1 MILFLGGIGK
11 MISSAVNVVSKTVAQ
26 GASALGG
33 ALAKGGLGGIVDTFA
48 KIGGGGGG
56 IFGMVGGLI
65 GGPVGA
71 IAGNIL
77 GSMVGGGTLPL
88 PKGGALGGLLGG
100 PGGLGGL
107 IGKGLEALQSFAG
120 KLGEKLTGGLNLINQ
135 IFDKLGIKPPQFPT
149 ITGGTCF
156 PQLPGGFPFPQQ
168 GGIHIHVHVG
178 GPAPPG
184 GTPGTPGGTGAPG
197 GTPGTTA
204 PPPGVGT
211 GGTSQTGGTG
221 GTTPKSGDPLMQ
233 AAEKGYDQMASIEK
247 ELANLDP
254 NAPDYQKKLMQL
266 QQKMQRMQELLSM
279 INQAFKQRHEIN
291 EQFIRNMA

>member
-107 IGKGLEALQSFAG
+107 IGKGLEALQNFAG

-156 PQLPGGFPFPQQ
+156 PHLPGGFPFPQQ

-178 GPAPPG
+178 GAAPPPG
-184 GTPGTPGGTGAPG
+184 GTGTPG

-211 GGTSQTGGTG
+211 GGTSQTGGTGGTG

-254 NAPDYQKKLMQL
+254 NSPDYQKKLMQL
-266 QQKMQRMQELLSM
+266 QQKMQRMQEFLQM
-279 INQAFKQRHEIN
+279 ISQAFKQRHEIN